1 VTKTSFG
8 IIFGAALGILDGL
21 TSWFSPEARLYV
33 AAIIM
38 GSTFKGAIIGAICG
52 LFARKKASTLGGV
65 VLGLLVGLTV
75 SIIIA
80 SIPTEYPLHHYIAI
94 VGPDS
99 VLGLLL
105 GYATQKLRE
114 KYNADGTLK

>member
-38 GSTFKGAIIGAICG
+38 GATFKGAIIGAICG
-52 LFARKKASTLGGV
+52 FYARKKTSMRRGV
-65 VLGLLVGLTV
+65 VLGILIGLTV
-75 SIIIA
+75 SILVA
-80 SIPTEYPLHHYIAI
+80 SIPTEYPIHHYIAI
-94 VGPDS
+94 VGPDTI
-99 VLGLLL
+99 LGISL
-105 GYATQKLRE
+105 GYATQRFRE